1 MENYVIL
8 LGEAKVASLGPISEG
23 RSFVEDGPS
32 HVGVVMITV
41 A

>member
-1 MENYVIL
+1 MIL

-23 RSFVEDGPS
+23 WSFVEDGPS
-32 HVGVVMITV
+32 YVGVVKVTV